1 MTITYIIENLHLVA
15 QQILLNTNS
24 NKVIIFNANMGVGKT
39 TLIKELV
46 FQLGVS
52 DLASSPTF
60 SIVNEYEGKDQT
72 KIYHFDLY
80 RLNSETEAY
89 DMGIEEYLYSNNY
102 CFIEWPEK
110 ASNLIPEKHSAINI
124 IQLPGGE
131 RELTIQNF

>member
-1 MTITYIIENLHLVA
+1 MTITYTIENLPTVA

-46 FQLGVS
+46 FQLGVN

-60 SIVNEYEGKDQT
+60 SIVNEYEGKEQT